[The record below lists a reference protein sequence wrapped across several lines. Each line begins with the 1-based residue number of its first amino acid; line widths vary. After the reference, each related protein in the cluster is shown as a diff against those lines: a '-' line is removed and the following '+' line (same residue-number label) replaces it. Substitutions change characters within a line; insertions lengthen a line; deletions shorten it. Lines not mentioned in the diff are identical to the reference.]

1 MDLDRLLDKY
11 VIEET
16 IDDYYCS
23 KWYLIY
29 RYCMLKQKAL
39 KSKTQ
44 IYNLEI
50 TSYFNVSYQKI

>member
-39 KSKTQ
+39 KSKT
-44 IYNLEI
+44 
-50 TSYFNVSYQKI
+50 